1 MDNNYRNNNQYG
13 NNPYPNGTYSQGN
26 QPYGNQPQG
35 NPYGNQPY
43 GYPPNTAGGM
53 NGGNQPKKP
62 KSRFGIGL
70 LVGVLITIAALMLAG
85 VLFVFVYL
93 RGMQTGTTEMDY
105 QEKLDTIQSYLDAYY
120 LYDIDPDEMEDALA
134 AGFLNGIGD
143 KYAKYYTKEEFD
155 QLMEETSGSYGGIG
169 ISIIQNDD
177 GDIEVYKVFKGTPAD
192 EAGIQVKDLIV
203 EADGKRDFEDL
214 DSLVS
219 IVRGPEGTTVD
230 IVVKRGDKE
239 IPMTVE
245 RRVIDMET
253 VSYKMLEDQI
263 GYVQLTEFD
272 VISVDQFNAALD
284 ALETEGMT
292 SLILDLR
299 DNPGGDYD
307 TVIAMADR
315 VLPEGKITTV
325 FDRNGTEKT
334 EYSDEEHQI
343 NIPMV
348 VLINENSASASE
360 LFTGAIKDYGIATIV
375 GETSYGKGI
384 VQSIYRL
391 ADGSGLKFTTEE
403 YKTPNGNYING
414 IGVAPDVEVSI
425 PEEAYE
431 DGEITEE
438 EDTQLQTA
446 IDILTGGGTAKKR

>member
-13 NNPYPNGTYSQGN
+13 NNPYQNAGGGYPQGN
-26 QPYGNQPQG
+26 PPYGNQPQG
-35 NPYGNQPY
+35 NPPY
-43 GYPPNTAGGM
+43 GYPPNAAGGM

-62 KSRFGIGL
+62 KSRFGLGL
-70 LVGVLITIAALMLAG
+70 LVGVLITIAALMLAA

-93 RGMQTGTTEMDY
+93 RGMRTGTTEMDY

-120 LYDIDPDEMEDALA
+120 LWDIDPEMIEDGLA
-134 AGFLNGIGD
+134 SGLLSGIGD

-155 QLMEETSGSYGGIG
+155 NLMEETSGSYGGIG
-169 ISIIQNDD
+169 ISIMMNNDNT
-177 GDIEVYKVFKGTPAD
+177 IEVYKVFSGTPAD

-203 EADGKRDFEDL
+203 EADGVREFEDL
-214 DSLVS
+214 DELVS
-219 IVRGPEGTTVD
+219 IVRGEEGTTVD
-230 IVVKRGDKE
+230 LVIKRGDQE

-245 RRVIDMET
+245 RKVIDMET
-253 VSYKMLEDQI
+253 VTYKMLDNKI
-263 GYVQLTEFD
+263 GYIQLTEFD
-272 VISVDQFNAALD
+272 IISVEQFNTALD
-284 ALETEGMT
+284 ALEAEGMT

-307 TVIAMADR
+307 TVISMADR

-325 FDRNGTEKT
+325 VDKQGTEKT
-334 EYSDEEHQI
+334 ETSDEEHQI
-343 NIPMV
+343 SIPMV

-384 VQSIYRL
+384 VQSIFRL
-391 ADGSGLKFTTEE
+391 SDGSGLKFTTEE
-403 YKTPNGNYING
+403 YLTPNGNHING
-414 IGVAPDVEVSI
+414 IGVTPDVEITI

-431 DGEITEE
+431 DGELTEE
-438 EDTQLQTA
+438 EDAQLQTA
-446 IDILTGGGTAKKR
+446 IEILTGGAAAGKQ